1 MANHLANKHEKKEL
15 EKIFQ
20 SMDTDGNGT
29 LDPDEVLV
37 GYEQH
42 FGIPVTKEQ
51 VEEMFKAVDIDQS
64 RSIDFNEFV
73 MATLNES
80 EMVTNEKLKAAF
92 KLFDKD
98 NSGTIS
104 PEEIKEVLGIDESNS
119 GTIDKLIAEIDENGD
134 GEI

>member
-1 MANHLANKHEKKEL
+1 
-15 EKIFQ
+15 
-20 SMDTDGNGT
+20 
-29 LDPDEVLV
+29 
-37 GYEQH
+37 
-42 FGIPVTKEQ
+42 
-51 VEEMFKAVDIDQS
+51 
-64 RSIDFNEFV
+64 

-104 PEEIKEVLGIDESNS
+104 PEEIKEVLGIDEQNA